1 MMWPSLATHYN
12 QTTRIRS
19 LQSEEKFLQEFS
31 MISPEK
37 LIALKSNLG
46 VGDGPIR
53 NSNMVIQRI
62 LACRVWIKKYELKI
76 HS

>member
-12 QTTRIRS
+12 DINRIKNIQNERDF
-19 LQSEEKFLQEFS
+19 LEEMS
-31 MISPEK
+31 IIRPEK
-37 LIALKSNLG
+37 LIAIKSGLG
-46 VGDGPIR
+46 VGDGPAK
-53 NSNMVIQRI
+53 NSNMTAERI